1 MSKGFLKIAEELYEL
16 GKKSRGEKRE
26 FLFRSAISRA
36 YYGVLWYIRDFYKLK
51 GTDLHGMSRSILGK
65 KGLTELK
72 RELIWLG
79 KARNQADYEKIASI
93 DIDEGTTK
101 YYIYLAKRIIKGLR
115 K

>member
-1 MSKGFLKIAEELYEL
+1 
-16 GKKSRGEKRE
+16 
-26 FLFRSAISRA
+26 
-36 YYGVLWYIRDFYKLK
+36 
-51 GTDLHGMSRSILGK
+51 MSRSILGK